1 MGYFDQMKAILGEG
15 LADKKKPKPQ
25 FPNVL
30 MAPPGPAMPSGT
42 EQTPQ
47 PRPLE
52 QTPLEKQQDFVN
64 QDLMNPPPEPPSP
77 YDAAK
82 KDYESAVAAPA
93 EKQPLWKQVLFV
105 ALQGVKQAA
114 TGDFSQPIQF
124 LGNAKRDYKIQQ
136 AGARY
141 GPLRKQKEADIA
153 DQYATARTTNIYAD
167 NQYQQDRL
175 KDLREYRESTRRE
188 GALKKVVGLKRL
200 DPANAAHAAAL
211 RAAGLRP
218 EDVKGWDDSN
228 PVEKTVAGVSYRL
241 NKSTGAYEPT
251 NLPVD
256 ESKTLVD
263 YKVKT
268 PDGEMRTFKVAQKD
282 AANFAT
288 QMNALGM
295 RLAQSESQFQRRHA
309 LDQAK
314 FSQAKQ
320 VFQQTIE
327 LRRQAEARNDQEAVR
342 KYQKMLVDLGLDA
355 EKAKADGELDD
366 EQYNVLSGMIGNIQ

>member
-141 GPLRKQKEADIA
+141 GPLRKQKEAEMA
-153 DQYATARTTNIYAD
+153 DQYRSAQTANIYAD
-167 NQYQQDRL
+167 NQRQTDEVQRKKDKDKAQQTYWNGLLKDKATGRELSQFQYEDLKNYRAWLMERGDRMDAARIKQIEERL
-175 KDLREYRESTRRE
+175 KDYDLDRQSREKIAGTQEEGRNARAGATESGKAER
-188 GALKKVVGLKRL
+188 AKARL
-200 DPANAAHAAAL
+200 SQMSSTQKAAAINGAVQKWISQNKGATAEQI
-211 RAAGLRP
+211 AAIRNQLT
-218 EDVKGWDDSN
+218 E
-228 PVEKTVAGVSYRL
+228 T
-241 NKSTGAYEPT
+241 
-251 NLPVD
+251 
-256 ESKTLVD
+256 
-263 YKVKT
+263 YK
-268 PDGEMRTFKVAQKD
+268 
-282 AANFAT
+282 
-288 QMNALGM
+288 
-295 RLAQSESQFQRRHA
+295 
-309 LDQAK
+309 
-314 FSQAKQ
+314 
-320 VFQQTIE
+320 
-327 LRRQAEARNDQEAVR
+327 
-342 KYQKMLVDLGLDA
+342 
-355 EKAKADGELDD
+355 
-366 EQYNVLSGMIGNIQ
+366 

>member
-141 GPLRKQKEADIA
+141 GPLEQQRQNQQKYEVGQANLEVARQKPAIAQQRADATTIGAITSARRAEIAAQTQKWKETDRVKYWEWEGIKHQAKVDRDDKTYELAIRKQDEI
-153 DQYATARTTNIYAD
+153 
-167 NQYQQDRL
+167 
-175 KDLREYRESTRRE
+175 ERR
-188 GALKKVVGLKRL
+188 
-200 DPANAAHAAAL
+200 N
-211 RAAGLRP
+211 
-218 EDVKGWDDSN
+218 
-228 PVEKTVAGVSYRL
+228 
-241 NKSTGAYEPT
+241 
-251 NLPVD
+251 
-256 ESKTLVD
+256 
-263 YKVKT
+263 
-268 PDGEMRTFKVAQKD
+268 KVAEEDTDLNRTSREKIAGTQE
-282 AANFAT
+282 AGRNARAGAT
-288 QMNALGM
+288 ESGKAERAKA
-295 RLAQSESQFQRRHA
+295 RLAQMSATQKAAAINGAVQKWISQNKGA
-309 LDQAK
+309 
-314 FSQAKQ
+314 
-320 VFQQTIE
+320 T
-327 LRRQAEARNDQEAVR
+327 AEQIAAIRNQLTETY
-342 KYQKMLVDLGLDA
+342 K
-355 EKAKADGELDD
+355 
-366 EQYNVLSGMIGNIQ
+366 